1 MVFSITISAPTPLC
15 QQIREKKNKLVKQ
28 MLSALAANIYKFSL
42 GGTREDVKGGMH
54 PQIGCKVGKAIQ
66 KMGV

>member
-1 MVFSITISAPTPLC
+1 
-15 QQIREKKNKLVKQ
+15 

>member
-1 MVFSITISAPTPLC
+1 
-15 QQIREKKNKLVKQ
+15 
-28 MLSALAANIYKFSL
+28 MLSVLAANKYKFEM
-42 GGTREDVKGGMH
+42 GGTRKDVKGGMH